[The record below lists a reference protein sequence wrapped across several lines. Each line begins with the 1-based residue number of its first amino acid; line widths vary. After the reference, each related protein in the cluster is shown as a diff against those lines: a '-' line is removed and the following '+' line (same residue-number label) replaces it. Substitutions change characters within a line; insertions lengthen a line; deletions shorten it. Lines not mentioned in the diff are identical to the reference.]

1 MKFSTRLLSV
11 IIIVL
16 IAFAGVTVVTLQLLS
31 QSQQTQEVSSLLTDL
46 SAESWRLQSL
56 TYRLL
61 VARDSEAAVGAYLE
75 QAALIPELIERLENS
90 AAVARVASADEE
102 FARNIAGILSLT
114 ELVQREIDQLKE
126 ALADVTDGFT
136 DYPDLRPNRRADEVQ
151 LYAWMQLDSGVDS
164 LASYLD
170 NTFQRVV
177 DRATTRLEELQ
188 QTEVRFLQFV
198 FLGVIGVSLAL
209 VTLILVWVARTIK
222 GRFAAIQR
230 SMQEVADGDLTVEL
244 ATKKRDEIGVLA
256 GSIQRSIHGFSHV
269 VSGVQQISVAVEG
282 LKENLVSSA
291 EQSAASISE
300 IGSTVASI
308 AGVVEDL
315 DTTIKGTGEK
325 LREINDVVVE
335 LEERIGS
342 QTRSVEESSSAVE
355 QMTAGITNV
364 SKITQDRA
372 EGSRRLKQATEAG
385 HGNIAKTDE
394 QVDAIARSVEETL
407 GIITVIN
414 TIASQTNI
422 LSMNAAIEAA
432 HAGEAGRGFSVVAE
446 EIRRLSESTNENAK
460 RIKTQLLEVEQLA
473 KQTQEAS
480 GTTRESFAEVED
492 EVAKTNN
499 AFEEISATMRE
510 LAEGTNTVL
519 ASTTAVGEL
528 TNTIRDEATR
538 VSSRSHAILND
549 MGRVEGI
556 SQTVRN
562 GIDEIRIG
570 TTELEQMI
578 TNLTQV
584 TQGTTDTIER
594 LSASVEHIRANG
606 TGSSQGLSKDA
617 SRS

>member
-1 MKFSTRLLSV
+1 
-11 IIIVL
+11 
-16 IAFAGVTVVTLQLLS
+16 
-31 QSQQTQEVSSLLTDL
+31 
-46 SAESWRLQSL
+46 L

-61 VARDSEAAVGAYLE
+61 VDRDSQAAITLYRE
-75 QAALIPELIERLENS
+75 QADRIPELINRLAAS
-90 AAVARVASADEE
+90 TAVARVSAADEE
-102 FARNIAGILSLT
+102 FERTITGILSLT
-114 ELVQREIDQLKE
+114 ELVQREVTGLNE
-126 ALADVTDGFT
+126 ALAEVTDEST
-136 DYPDLRPNRRADEVQ
+136 EYPNLRPDRRSDEVE
-151 LYAWMQLDSGVDS
+151 LYAWMQLDNGVSS

-170 NTFQRVV
+170 NTFQGVV
-177 DRATTRLEELQ
+177 DRAILRLNDLQ
-188 QTEVRFLQFV
+188 ETGVQFLQFV

-209 VTLILVWVARTIK
+209 VTLILIWVARTIRR
-222 GRFAAIQR
+222 RFTAIQG

-244 ATKKRDEIGVLA
+244 VTKKRDEIGVLA

-325 LREINDVVVE
+325 LREINEVVVE

-355 QMTAGITNV
+355 QMTAGITSV

-372 EGSRRLKQATEAG
+372 EGSERLKHATEAG

-394 QVDAIARSVEETL
+394 RVDAIAKSIEETL

-460 RIKTQLLEVEQLA
+460 RIKTQLLEVEELA

-492 EVAKTNN
+492 EVAKTND

-549 MGRVEGI
+549 MGQVEGI

-562 GIDEIRIG
+562 GIEEIRIG

-578 TNLTQV
+578 SNLTQV
-584 TQGTTDTIER
+584 TQGTTDTIDR
-594 LSASVEHIRANG
+594 LSASVEHLQVNG
-606 TGSSQGLSKDA
+606 NGSAAGLSKTI